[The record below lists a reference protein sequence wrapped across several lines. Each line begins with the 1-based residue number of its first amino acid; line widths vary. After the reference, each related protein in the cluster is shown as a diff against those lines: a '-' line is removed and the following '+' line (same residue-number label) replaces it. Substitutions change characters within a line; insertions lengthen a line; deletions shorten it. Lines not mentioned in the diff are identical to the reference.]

1 MGRTGLAAIAA
12 AAFAVTIA
20 PPAVSQEADVRA
32 GTIAW
37 EAGRDAE
44 AVALWREAAEAGDPD
59 ALFNLAQAYRLGRGV
74 ETDLVEAERLY
85 ALAASTGHLEAT
97 DNLGILLYQKGEEQ
111 RAMPYIAGAA
121 ERGDPR
127 AQYLLGL
134 AHFNGELAERDWQ
147 RAYALLLLADES
159 GLPQATGA
167 LAQMNEY
174 IPADQ
179 REAGRALAQIMAAEL
194 AAQDAED
201 EVLTA
206 AEIEAGPP
214 ALASKTGAPT
224 PVPAANEPR
233 TATPERS
240 SGIAYARGE
249 VAQPIE
255 RVDPSAGLPEQ
266 PQAETL
272 APPPVREVPQTV
284 AAASPAPEPA
294 PPPAAPQMSGP
305 WAVQIGAFGVPDNVE
320 RMWKRASARSYFA
333 DAKRETR
340 ERGKLTFLYAGGFA
354 TNDAASEAC
363 AAAKRD
369 GFDCI
374 VKKL

>member
-1 MGRTGLAAIAA
+1 MGRTGLTAIWV
-12 AAFAVTIA
+12 AAFAVAVA

-174 IPADQ
+174 IPVDQ

-194 AAQDAED
+194 AA
-201 EVLTA
+201 LS
-206 AEIEAGPP
+206 EAGPP
-214 ALASKTGAPT
+214 ALASETGAPT
-224 PVPAANEPR
+224 PVPAANAPS

-240 SGIAYARGE
+240 SGIAFAREE

-266 PQAETL
+266 AQAEAL

-294 PPPAAPQMSGP
+294 PTPAAPQMSGP

-320 RMWKRASARSYFA
+320 RMWKRAIARSYFA